1 MGGCR
6 SLRRLGAPARC
17 LRRSHSPS
25 VESVPDASDPS
36 FAREERRA
44 RARRAAADASPER
57 QQELRSRHISQPAP
71 PRQSRTAAARRP
83 ATDRSGRSVDVAAVA
98 ASARAALDAH
108 PSTWTSYAEL
118 CSANGLDR
126 GLSRA
131 IARQLIPEPTGDHWF
146 RIRSSDG
153 VYNVPTDETERGGP
167 VRYSQVQADRALEAI
182 GVQVLRHHADPDR
195 KLLWMHG
202 EWCLAGR

>member
-1 MGGCR
+1 
-6 SLRRLGAPARC
+6 
-17 LRRSHSPS
+17 
-25 VESVPDASDPS
+25 VPDSSDPS

-44 RARRAAADASPER
+44 RARRAAAEASPER
-57 QQELRSRHISQPAP
+57 QQELRDRHAPPPAP
-71 PRQSRTAAARRP
+71 PREPSRPRAAKDP
-83 ATDRSGRSVDVAAVA
+83 AGSVDIAAVA

-118 CSANGLDR
+118 CSANRLDR
-126 GLSRA
+126 GLA
-131 IARQLIPEPTGDHWF
+131 LAVARRLGPGAAGDHWF

-153 VYNVPTDETERGGP
+153 VYEAGRGDP
-167 VRYSQVQADRALEAI
+167 ARFSQDAADRALEAI
-182 GVQVLRHHADPDR
+182 GVPAVRRHADPER

>member
-1 MGGCR
+1 MH
-6 SLRRLGAPARC
+6 LVPRLGNSAEVLRC
-17 LRRSHSPS
+17 SCRPS
-25 VESVPDASDPS
+25 VEPVPDASDPS

-57 QQELRSRHISQPAP
+57 QQELRSRHSPQPAS
-71 PRQSRTAAARRP
+71 PRENRSATTRRS
-83 ATDRSGRSVDVAAVA
+83 ATNRSGSVDIAAVA
-98 ASARAALDAH
+98 ASARAALDTH

-126 GLSRA
+126 GLA
-131 IARQLIPEPTGDHWF
+131 LVIARQLIPEPTGEHWF
-146 RIRSSDG
+146 RIRNSDG
-153 VYNVPTDETERGGP
+153 VYNVPTDEAERGDP
-167 VRYSQVQADRALEAI
+167 VRYSQAEADRALEAI
-182 GVQVLRHHADPDR
+182 GIQVDRHRADPDR

>member
-1 MGGCR
+1 
-6 SLRRLGAPARC
+6 
-17 LRRSHSPS
+17 
-25 VESVPDASDPS
+25 
-36 FAREERRA
+36 
-44 RARRAAADASPER
+44 
-57 QQELRSRHISQPAP
+57 
-71 PRQSRTAAARRP
+71 
-83 ATDRSGRSVDVAAVA
+83 VDVAAIA

-126 GLSRA
+126 GLARVV
-131 IARQLIPEPTGDHWF
+131 ARQLSPQPTGDHWF
-146 RIRSSDG
+146 RIRNGDG
-153 VYNVPTDETERGGP
+153 VYDATTGAAERGGP
-167 VRYSQVQADRALEAI
+167 VRYSQAEADRALEAI